1 MVPNMSVCGPQ
12 TESTSI
18 LIPALYGDV
27 LTFTVE
33 ISTTANGR
41 AQTIW
46 THQGSLNNALTVTP
60 PKAGTYFWRVCTA
73 NKSQFTTGLGMAYV
87 PTYKTWVRN
96 ASTLQNGTIVVM

>member
-33 ISTTANGR
+33 ISTTANGP

-46 THQGSLNNALTVTP
+46 THEGSLNNALTVTP
-60 PKAGTYFWRVCTA
+60 PKAGTYFWRVCAA

-87 PTYKTWVRN
+87 PT
-96 ASTLQNGTIVVM
+96 